1 MKKIFSVGAVLILLF
16 SCSAQQDSKVQLQT
30 GDVIFQDFPSG
41 LSTPIK
47 LITNSEYSHVGV
59 IIMIDGK
66 PMVYEAVQPVRLGN
80 FDEWIQRNEEGKYV
94 VKRHVKSDSLFT
106 DQKLKEI
113 NTFYK
118 AHLNKDY
125 DIKFAWSDKDM
136 YCSELVWKL
145 YDEVLD
151 TKIGELELLEELD
164 DSHPAVKK
172 KLKEL
177 FGNDIPWKETVV
189 SPQSLFESPNLV
201 TIFKN

>member
-1 MKKIFSVGAVLILLF
+1 
-16 SCSAQQDSKVQLQT
+16 
-30 GDVIFQDFPSG
+30 
-41 LSTPIK
+41 
-47 LITNSEYSHVGV
+47 
-59 IIMIDGK
+59 MIEGE

-80 FDEWIQRNEEGKYV
+80 LNDWIQRNEQGKYV

-106 DQKLKEI
+106 EEKLKEI
-113 NTFYK
+113 TSFYK
-118 AHLNKDY
+118 EHLNKDY

-151 TKIGELELLEELD
+151 TKIGELQLLEQLD
-164 DSHPAVKK
+164 DSHPAVKQ

-177 FGNDIPWKETVV
+177 FGNEIPWKETVV
-189 SPQSLFESPNLV
+189 SPQSLFEHPDLV